1 MARYDAVA
9 TLLTTTTTLDDL
21 GVPSTTTTER
31 TVYANERT
39 LGAAAYYAAAQ
50 AGSHPTAVLQI
61 RRCDYHDETALRYLG
76 KALSVT
82 RVQRTP
88 DYVVLTCE
96 EATSDRG

>member
-1 MARYDAVA
+1 MARYDAMA
-9 TLLTTTTTLDDL
+9 ELLATTTTYDDL
-21 GVPSTTTTER
+21 GVPSKTTTAR
-31 TVYANERT
+31 RVYANERS
-39 LGAAAYYAAAQ
+39 LGATAYYAAAQ
-50 AGSHPTAVLQI
+50 AGSHPTAMLQI
-61 RRCDYHDETALRYLG
+61 RRCDYRDETKLRYLG

>member
-9 TLLTTTTTLDDL
+9 TMLATATTLDDL

-39 LGAAAYYAAAQ
+39 MGSTAYYAAAQ
-50 AGSHPTAVLQI
+50 AGAHPTAVLQV
-61 RRCDYHDETALRYLG
+61 RRCDYQGETALRYLG
-76 KALSVT
+76 KVLSVT

-88 DYVVLTCE
+88 EYVVLTCE

>member
-9 TLLTTTTTLDDL
+9 TMLTTDTTLDDL
-21 GVPSTTTTER
+21 GIPSTTTTER

-39 LGAAAYYAAAQ
+39 MGATAYYAAAQ

-61 RRCDYHDETALRYLG
+61 RRCDYQDEVSVRYLG
-76 KALSVT
+76 KVLSVT

-96 EATSDRG
+96 EVTSDRG

>member
-9 TLLTTTTTLDDL
+9 TMLTTDTTLDDL
-21 GVPSTTTTER
+21 GIPSTTTTER

-39 LGAAAYYAAAQ
+39 MGATAYYAAAQ
-50 AGSHPTAVLQI
+50 AGSHPTAVLQV
-61 RRCDYHDETALRYLG
+61 RRCDYQDETSLRYLG
-76 KALSVT
+76 KVLSVT
-82 RVQRTP
+82 RVQRSP

>member
-9 TLLTTTTTLDDL
+9 TLLTTATTLDDL

-39 LGAAAYYAAAQ
+39 MGSQAYYAAAQ

-61 RRCDYHDETALRYLG
+61 RRCDYQDEATLRYLG
-76 KALSVT
+76 KTLSVT

>member
-9 TLLTTTTTLDDL
+9 TMLTTATTLDDL
-21 GVPSTTTTER
+21 GVPTTTTTER
-31 TVYANERT
+31 TVYANERS
-39 LGAAAYYAAAQ
+39 LGTTAYYAAAQ
-50 AGSHPTAVLQI
+50 AGSHPTAVLQV
-61 RRCDYHDETALRYLG
+61 RRCDYQDETSLRYLG
-76 KALSVT
+76 KVLSVT

>member
-1 MARYDAVA
+1 MARYDAMA
-9 TLLTTTTTLDDL
+9 ELLATTTTYDDL
-21 GVPSTTTTER
+21 GVPSKTTTAR
-31 TVYANERT
+31 AVYANERT
-39 LGAAAYYAAAQ
+39 LGATAYYAAAQ
-50 AGSHPTAVLQI
+50 AGYHPTAVLQI
-61 RRCDYHDETALRYLG
+61 RRCDYANETKLRYLG

>member
-9 TLLTTTTTLDDL
+9 TLLTTTTTYDDL
-21 GVPSTTTTER
+21 GVPSKTTTER

-39 LGAAAYYAAAQ
+39 MGATAYYAAAQ
-50 AGSHPTAVLQI
+50 AGVHPSAVLQV
-61 RRCDYHDETALRYLG
+61 RRCDYKDETRLRYDG
-76 KALSVT
+76 KTLSVT

-88 DYVVLTCE
+88 DFVTLTCE